1 MIINGELR
9 VPGDKSISH
18 RAFMLG
24 ALASGTTTVR
34 WALESKDVQSTR
46 EALKALGTKIEKTGD
61 TWHVTGVT
69 LTEPAG
75 VIDAGNS
82 GTTAR
87 LLSGLCAGIDGVTT
101 MTGDS
106 SLVKRPMARVI
117 RPLEKMGA
125 TFLARSG
132 RYLPM
137 AIRGGN
143 LTGVSYEMDVASAQV
158 KSAILLAGLTAGGVT
173 MVKEPSLSR
182 DHSERMLAYF
192 GAELSREDTM
202 ISIRGPQGLSAREI
216 AVPSDPSSAAFP
228 AVWAAATQGS
238 EIILRDVCMNP
249 TRTGFISVLQRMGA
263 SISMENVK
271 EISGEPVGDM
281 VVKGGRLQATTIEGD
296 EIPKLIDEIPILV
309 VAACFAEGTTIIR
322 DASELRVKE
331 TDRINALV
339 RGMASLGAGIEE
351 TPDGLIIQ
359 GPLPLQ
365 GGSIKTFSDHRIA
378 MSFYI
383 LSRIA
388 GIDVEIDDR
397 ECVDISFPGF
407 FPLMESAA

>member
-1 MIINGELR
+1 MTIHGELR

-46 EALKALGTKIEKTGD
+46 EALKALGAGIEKIGD
-61 TWHVTGVT
+61 AWHVTGGT

-87 LLSGLCAGIDGVTT
+87 LLSGICAGISGVTT

-106 SLVKRPMARVI
+106 SLVKRPMARII

-125 TFLARSG
+125 TFLARNG

-143 LTGVSYEMDVASAQV
+143 LNGVSYEMDVASAQV
-158 KSAILLAGLTAGGVT
+158 KSAILLAGLAADGFT

-192 GAELSREDTM
+192 GAELFREDTM
-202 ISIRGPQGLSAREI
+202 ITIKGPQGLTAREI
-216 AVPSDPSSAAFP
+216 TVPSDPSSAAFP

-238 EIILRDVCMNP
+238 EITLRDVCLNP

-263 SISMENVK
+263 SISMENIK
-271 EISGEPVGDM
+271 EVSGEPVGDM
-281 VVKGGRLQATTIEGD
+281 IVRGGPLQATTIEGD

-322 DASELRVKE
+322 DAAELRVKE
-331 TDRINALV
+331 TDRISALV
-339 RGMASLGAGIEE
+339 QGMASLGARIEE
-351 TPDGLIIQ
+351 IPDGLAVQ

-365 GGSIKTFSDHRIA
+365 GGSIRTFSDHRIA

-407 FPLMESAA
+407 FPLMESVA